1 MQTKNR
7 KHYENLFSPYPD
19 LVTLDQFRKMLGGI
33 CAGTARKLL
42 QENRVHHFMVRH
54 TYLIPKVWVIEYVLS
69 DDYAEF
75 KKTLKVQI

>member
-7 KHYENLFSPYPD
+7 KYYEDLFRPYPD

-33 CAGTARKLL
+33 GDGTARKLL
-42 QENRVHHFMVRH
+42 RANRVQHFLINH
-54 TYLIPKVWVIEYVLS
+54 TYLIPKVCIIDYVLC
-69 DDYAEF
+69 DHYAEF